1 MDSKKS
7 KITDSERLKAAE
19 RRAVISTAPV
29 MENDFEFMDVNID
42 NPGDDEEAP
51 VQLSQTHERSGYYSK
66 FWRSVTTHFN
76 AVFYSCLLYT
86 SRCV

>member
-29 MENDFEFMDVNID
+29 MGNDLEFMGVNID

-51 VQLSQTHERSGYYSK
+51 VQLSQTHERSGNYSK
-66 FWRSVTTHFN
+66 FWRPATTHFN
-76 AVFYSCLLYT
+76 AVFYSNEFRDT
-86 SRCV
+86 